1 MKRYLDETPLLDFSN
16 EALQQLIQQRQ
27 WLALDSISRVRA
39 VYNFVRDEIPF
50 GYNRSDHLRASEV
63 LRDGY
68 GQCNT
73 KTVLLMALLRAV
85 GMPSRIHGFTID
97 KALQRGAIRGLW
109 YRLSPR
115 NILHSWAEV
124 HVNDQWYILEGVI
137 LDLPYL
143 QQLQKAHPER
153 KGSFCGYGVFTDRMA
168 SPPVDWNLNHTFIQ
182 DKGINQDFGVF
193 DAPDD
198 FFRLHQQQLSGLQ
211 ALTFRLLVRHL
222 MNRNVARIR
231 NASG

>member
-73 KTVLLMALLRAV
+73 KTVLLIALLRAA
-85 GMPSRIHGFTID
+85 GLPSRIHGFTID

-124 HVNDQWYILEGVI
+124 HVNDQWYILEGGDSGFA
-137 LDLPYL
+137 LS
-143 QQLQKAHPER
+143 AAAAE
-153 KGSFCGYGVFTDRMA
+153 
-168 SPPVDWNLNHTFIQ
+168 SP
-182 DKGINQDFGVF
+182 
-193 DAPDD
+193 
-198 FFRLHQQQLSGLQ
+198 S
-211 ALTFRLLVRHL
+211 
-222 MNRNVARIR
+222 
-231 NASG
+231 